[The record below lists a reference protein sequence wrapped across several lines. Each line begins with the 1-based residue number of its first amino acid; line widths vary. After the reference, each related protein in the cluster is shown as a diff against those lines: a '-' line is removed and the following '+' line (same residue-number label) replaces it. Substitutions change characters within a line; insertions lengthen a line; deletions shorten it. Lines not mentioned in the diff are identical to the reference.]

1 MFSFFKNKN
10 KHVIPEFEFINTF
23 SEKDFY
29 FVRTKQWMW
38 ITKEE
43 IALVHKDEKGSIKT
57 TTMDFWYQEMFL
69 DADGEKTISEYLLLL
84 IKQFQDSKMQ
94 IPDDLDQFMIETLLS
109 LKNDLNAIEFTQ
121 MPNQPKE
128 EFKNPIE

>member
-1 MFSFFKNKN
+1 
-10 KHVIPEFEFINTF
+10 
-23 SEKDFY
+23 
-29 FVRTKQWMW
+29 MW

-57 TTMDFWYQEMFL
+57 TTMDFWFQEMFL
-69 DADGEKTISEYLLLL
+69 DADGKKTISEYLLFL
-84 IKQFQDSKMQ
+84 IKQFHDSKMQ

-109 LKNDLNAIEFTQ
+109 LKNDLNAIEFTP
-121 MPNQPKE
+121 MPNQLKE

>member
-1 MFSFFKNKN
+1 MFSFFKNKS
-10 KHVIPEFEFINTF
+10 VIPEFEFINTF

-38 ITKEE
+38 VTKEE

-69 DADGEKTISEYLLLL
+69 DADGLKTISEYLLLL
-84 IKQFQDSKMQ
+84 VKQFQDDKMKV
-94 IPDDLDQFMIETLLS
+94 PKDLDQFMIKTLLS
-109 LKNDLNAIEFTQ
+109 LKNDLNAIEFTP
-121 MPNQPKE
+121 MPNQLKE
-128 EFKNPIE
+128 DFKNPIE